1 MSFQHPLCESFLHL
15 KWLKVRKFFFVS
27 LMFHLLFTILQ
38 TAFVLQVYAG
48 PQCVPL
54 NHCLNET
61 ISDESNATRSWNR
74 SVELPPRESV
84 NGTCFSPLEEKCKIE
99 WSTLCVWVFLLMS
112 TFILG
117 AKETFQLM
125 HSQKAYFLNWENWV
139 QLGIIVNVLLISF
152 HVDPT
157 PSLLTHQKIIQP
169 WQHHAAAVGIFLVW
183 GELML
188 MIGRL
193 PTFGIYVQMF
203 TTVAKNFS
211 KFLAAYFCLLVAFAL
226 SFCVLFPNYL
236 SFNVPVPAAI
246 VKTLVM
252 MAGEIEY
259 ENFIYE
265 NGAALFD
272 FTGHA
277 MILIFVVLVSIILMN
292 LLVGLA
298 VSDIQGLQKS
308 AGLDRLVRQTELISH
323 IESMLFSRLLHFL
336 PRRFLD
342 ALHQKALVVPY
353 GYSWAFTIRPND
365 LREDRLPR
373 DITESV
379 HWLVSTRHRSRK
391 RRPFSRYAARHRVN
405 SVYRDK
411 SFSAGVHHSLA
422 DASALEEKLDGIASM
437 KTQVLGLI
445 NDNEDIKHTQ
455 EEINATLTNLN
466 HNLNNM
472 AEAIERFVVFYLYF

>member
-1 MSFQHPLCESFLHL
+1 MES
-15 KWLKVRKFFFVS
+15 
-27 LMFHLLFTILQ
+27 
-38 TAFVLQVYAG
+38 
-48 PQCVPL
+48 
-54 NHCLNET
+54 
-61 ISDESNATRSWNR
+61 
-74 SVELPPRESV
+74 
-84 NGTCFSPLEEKCKIE
+84 
-99 WSTLCVWVFLLMS
+99 
-112 TFILG
+112 LG
-117 AKETFQLM
+117 EHKE
-125 HSQKAYFLNWENWV
+125 
-139 QLGIIVNVLLISF
+139 
-152 HVDPT
+152 
-157 PSLLTHQKIIQP
+157 IIQP

-203 TTVAKNFS
+203 TTVAKNFA

-265 NGAALFD
+265 NGPALFG

-308 AGLDRLVRQTELISH
+308 AGLDRLGRQTELISH

-336 PRRFLD
+336 PGRFLA
-342 ALHQKALVVPY
+342 ALHQKALVVPH

-411 SFSAGVHHSLA
+411 SFSVGAHHSLA
-422 DASALEEKLDGIASM
+422 DASALEEKLDAIASM
-437 KTQVLGLI
+437 KTQILALI

-466 HNLNNM
+466 HNINLM
-472 AEAIERFVVFYLYF
+472 AEAIERY